1 MDWES
6 YKGGVYFYEAS
17 TASLNWN
24 KEKKAEGKILEEK
37 TFKKEHFTFCKIYG
51 PSFFWKKKS
60 EIIKVNYFFSPAL
73 ALKRDHLGRDILFK

>member
-6 YKGGVYFYEAS
+6 YKGGVYFYEDS
-17 TASLNWN
+17 TASLNLN

-51 PSFFWKKKS
+51 PSFF
-60 EIIKVNYFFSPAL
+60 
-73 ALKRDHLGRDILFK
+73 